1 MNKAIQAFSSVS
13 KSAPDFVKEV
23 TAQLLAQNGTS
34 LKVSQ
39 IPADGKW
46 MTGTAQYEKR
56 SIASSFPVWNSD
68 SCIQCNRCAFVCPHS
83 SIRPKVYDD
92 FALEAAPDGFKSVD
106 AKGKDLKGMQ
116 YTLQNSAADCT
127 GCGLCVEECPMKA
140 KGALTMG
147 EMTEEE
153 VELDKKQW
161 DFFLDLPELDLA
173 KNNIAT
179 LKGSQFIKPLF
190 EFSGACS
197 GCGETPYIKLVTQL
211 FGDRAMIANATGCS
225 SIYGGNL
232 PTTPYAKRADGCGP
246 VWNNSL
252 FEDNAELA
260 FGMRMTVDKSE
271 AQAIRIAQ
279 EVIKLNCLDECVR
292 SDLKAVL
299 ETPQS
304 TQQEIEDVRSQINL
318 IKPVLA
324 GLNNENCKE
333 LLTVIDFLVKKS
345 VWAFGG
351 DGWAY
356 DIGFGGLDHVMA
368 SGRNINILV
377 MDTEVY
383 SNTGGQSSKATPM
396 GATAKFAANGKAM
409 VKKDLGMVAM
419 SYGYVYVAKVA
430 LSNPNQVL
438 KAMIEAEKHPGPSLI
453 MAYSH
458 CVAHGIDMAQG
469 IKEQAKAVKTGHWPL
484 YRYNPAEAENGKNP
498 LKLDSKAPSMPLEE
512 YALGENRYKIL
523 AKTNPE
529 MSKRLLDMAQ
539 TNINTKFENL
549 SYLAAQ
555 EK

>member
-1 MNKAIQAFSSVS
+1 
-13 KSAPDFVKEV
+13 
-23 TAQLLAQNGTS
+23 
-34 LKVSQ
+34 
-39 IPADGKW
+39 
-46 MTGTAQYEKR
+46 
-56 SIASSFPVWNSD
+56 
-68 SCIQCNRCAFVCPHS
+68 
-83 SIRPKVYDD
+83 
-92 FALEAAPDGFKSVD
+92 
-106 AKGKDLKGMQ
+106 
-116 YTLQNSAADCT
+116 
-127 GCGLCVEECPMKA
+127 
-140 KGALTMG
+140 
-147 EMTEEE
+147 
-153 VELDKKQW
+153 
-161 DFFLDLPELDLA
+161 
-173 KNNIAT
+173 
-179 LKGSQFIKPLF
+179 
-190 EFSGACS
+190 
-197 GCGETPYIKLVTQL
+197 
-211 FGDRAMIANATGCS
+211 
-225 SIYGGNL
+225 
-232 PTTPYAKRADGCGP
+232 
-246 VWNNSL
+246 
-252 FEDNAELA
+252 
-260 FGMRMTVDKSE
+260 E
-271 AQAIRIAQ
+271 AQAIRITK
-279 EVIKLNCLDECVR
+279 EVIKLNCLEECVR
-292 SDLKAVL
+292 ADLEAVL
-299 ETPQS
+299 EMPQS
-304 TQQEIEDVRSQINL
+304 SQEEIEAVRSQINL
-318 IKPVLA
+318 IKPMLEN
-324 GLNNENCKE
+324 LNNESCKE

-438 KAMIEAEKHPGPSLI
+438 KAMIEAEKHPGPSII

-484 YRYNPAEAENGKNP
+484 YRFNPAEAEKGNNP

-523 AKTNPE
+523 AKSNPE

-549 SYLAAQ
+549 SYLAAR
-555 EK
+555 EGD